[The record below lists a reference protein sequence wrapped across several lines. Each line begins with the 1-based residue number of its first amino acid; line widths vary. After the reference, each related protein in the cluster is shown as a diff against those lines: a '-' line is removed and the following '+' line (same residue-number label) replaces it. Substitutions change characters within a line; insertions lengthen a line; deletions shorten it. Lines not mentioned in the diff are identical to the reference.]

1 MGGESDGEGLAKDGV
16 NGIGESERERGEVD
30 WVQDGVDGDGAGV
43 ESDGAGVRSREEDE
57 SGTMDGG
64 GEEIEVEG

>member
-16 NGIGESERERGEVD
+16 NGIGESEGERGQVD

-43 ESDGAGVRSREEDE
+43 ESDGAGVGGGEEDK
-57 SGTMDGG
+57 SRTMDGG